1 MVQPMYLQRER
12 GAFLCNAIDK
22 HLKHNKFHFFMVWA
36 KIKCSKNINPEASL
50 WVFLFETLV
59 YVARHDGM
67 HVMGVV

>member
-1 MVQPMYLQRER
+1 
-12 GAFLCNAIDK
+12 
-22 HLKHNKFHFFMVWA
+22 MVWA